1 MHAHARNS
9 TPLPHHV
16 PSIALTSVS
25 SVSAPGT
32 VTSTTFDIPG
42 TSYIDRNERAG
53 LPGRSAEQESTRRVT
68 SFLSTNS
75 KTQNVFR
82 GLKNRPSGAR
92 ERNPTSMQPISEL
105 GEEVKKES
113 KRESKATTVRGGGML
128 MEPEPVLFEEMKAPT
143 GGGQAGMLSM
153 LLQYYDSRRE
163 DGLPMD
169 SHGHREYLVYFLS
182 EHLVLIVLI

>member
-1 MHAHARNS
+1 
-9 TPLPHHV
+9 
-16 PSIALTSVS
+16 
-25 SVSAPGT
+25 
-32 VTSTTFDIPG
+32 
-42 TSYIDRNERAG
+42 
-53 LPGRSAEQESTRRVT
+53 
-68 SFLSTNS
+68 
-75 KTQNVFR
+75 
-82 GLKNRPSGAR
+82 
-92 ERNPTSMQPISEL
+92 MQPISEL

-182 EHLVLIVLI
+182 EHLVLIILI